1 MNLDPNLRMARLFRK
16 DDGRTTVLAEV
27 PLLIRT
33 GVPLPLRLWI
43 RPLRLWVRGGRIET
57 FMDGRPVIDV
67 TDTRYARGRIG
78 LNVFAGRSAYQGTF
92 VRAL

>member
-1 MNLDPNLRMARLFRK
+1 MYVVNLDPNLRMAWLFRK

-27 PLLIRT
+27 PLLIPT
-33 GVPLPLRLWI
+33 GLPLPLRLWV
-43 RPLRLWVRGGRIET
+43 PGGRIET

-78 LNVFAGRSAYQGTF
+78 LKVFVGRSACRGTF

>member
-1 MNLDPNLRMARLFRK
+1 MNLDSNLRTARLFRK

-33 GVPLPLRLWI
+33 GVPLPLRLW
-43 RPLRLWVRGGRIET
+43 VRGGRIET

-67 TDTRYARGRIG
+67 TDTRYAHGRIG
-78 LNVFAGRSAYQGTF
+78 LKVFGGRTAYQGTF
-92 VRAL
+92 VRAP

>member
-33 GVPLPLRLWI
+33 GVPL
-43 RPLRLWVRGGRIET
+43 PLRLWVRGGRIET